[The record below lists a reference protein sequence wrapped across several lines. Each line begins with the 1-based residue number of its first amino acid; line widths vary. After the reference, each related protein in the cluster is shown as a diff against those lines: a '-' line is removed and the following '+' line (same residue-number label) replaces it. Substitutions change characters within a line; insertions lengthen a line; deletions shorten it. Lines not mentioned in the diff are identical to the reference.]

1 MGLKEVLSKMKIVE
15 MEAHLQADQA
25 DQAGPAG
32 HLAEPAPGT
41 GAPGRPAGGSAARP
55 AQPVRP
61 ADERA
66 LDRGATGGP
75 RGSAGSPGSS
85 ARPSGGAAPAGV
97 GGAGAGGGERSGAAP
112 GAARAPGSAS
122 APGTAALRAGSP
134 PLGKILEGI
143 PELPE
148 IDEKVLAPPAAG
160 EELPDFPA
168 IYQAAGVVEPA
179 HGYSAAKV
187 FEILSAPDFAG
198 LEPRAKAAALA
209 GFLKMNPSGPVP
221 LADVIQ
227 DAVHRDQALDKFDQ
241 MLHARLRS
249 HAEQVERDNAALQAE
264 IDALTRRNR
273 EKMDAN
279 RGALAAEQAR
289 LERWQTAKRAEERK
303 LAAAVAPFVEK
314 NPITTDPLP
323 DSAPAEAK
331 RTDH

>member
-15 MEAHLQADQA
+15 MEAHLQSG
-25 DQAGPAG
+25 QAGHPD
-32 HLAEPAPGT
+32 PAPGP
-41 GAPGRPAGGSAARP
+41 GAPGRPAA
-55 AQPVRP
+55 
-61 ADERA
+61 
-66 LDRGATGGP
+66 GP
-75 RGSAGSPGSS
+75 RGTAGPAGSP
-85 ARPSGGAAPAGV
+85 AKPSGGAAA
-97 GGAGAGGGERSGAAP
+97 AGGGGRSGAAP
-112 GAARAPGSAS
+112 GAVS
-122 APGTAALRAGSP
+122 APGTASASGTAATRAGSR
-134 PLGKILEGI
+134 PLGEILEGI

-209 GFLKMNPSGPVP
+209 GFLKMNPGGPVP

-227 DAVHRDQALDKFDQ
+227 DAVHRDQALDKFEQ
-241 MLHARLRS
+241 MLHARLRA
-249 HAEQVERDNAALQAE
+249 HREQIERDNAALQAE

-273 EKMDAN
+273 EKMDAS